1 MQNPQI
7 IENLLSK
14 DECDMVLGMCIK
26 THNKRGKG
34 FKKVVYKDAMKLNLI
49 KRVFVWKRT
58 KNLASNMRE

>member
-1 MQNPQI
+1 MQNPKI

-49 KRVFVWKRT
+49 KRVFV
-58 KNLASNMRE
+58 